1 MYLMRK
7 MLHDCCEVNTIFFF
21 FIIII
26 TTNSE
31 STREP
36 DYIFQ

>member
-7 MLHDCCEVNTIFFF
+7 MLHDCCEVSTIFFF